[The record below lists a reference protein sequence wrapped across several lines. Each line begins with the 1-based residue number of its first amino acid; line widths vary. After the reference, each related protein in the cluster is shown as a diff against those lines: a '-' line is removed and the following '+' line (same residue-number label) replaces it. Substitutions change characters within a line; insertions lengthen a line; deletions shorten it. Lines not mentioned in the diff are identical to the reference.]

1 LANSIGAL
9 VVFLTFG
16 LAPGPR
22 TDISRGRFPELLA
35 LFVGTLLVTI
45 PPVVVFLTRS
55 ARPYISALEQNRPL
69 VGEVRRVLLRAPR
82 LNATASFAVWGLAAA
97 VFPVHAVARLASDI
111 PGAIAL
117 SLSILIGGLATVAVV
132 YLLNERLMRPAFA
145 YAFRE
150 QPPDDVE
157 GVAVGQRLVLSWFLG
172 AGLPLVAIAIM
183 LLDPENAR
191 VDFASVQRVAL
202 ILVGVALFAGAVITR
217 RVARSV
223 AEPLGSVREAMAR
236 VTAGHLDA
244 SVEVNDATEVGL
256 LQAGFNEMVSG
267 LQERE
272 RMRDL
277 FGRHVGEDVARNALE
292 RGVELGGELREA
304 SAVFIDLTGST
315 KLTSSLP
322 PAEVVEMLNHFFR
335 AVVSATE
342 SEGGWVNKFEGD
354 AALCVFGVPVTD
366 PNHAAHALRAARAL
380 RVAMVG
386 VRGKHPELDAG
397 IGISMGTVLAGNVGA
412 EHRYEYTV
420 IGDAV
425 NEAARLVDE
434 AKSRNGRVLAS
445 EAVVLAAGADERR
458 RWRECGEIELRGLP
472 QPTRVYEP
480 V

>member
-1 LANSIGAL
+1 
-9 VVFLTFG
+9 VFLTFG

-22 TDISRGRFPELLA
+22 TTVSRERFPELLA
-35 LFVGTLLVTI
+35 LFVGTMLVTI

-55 ARPYISALEQNRPL
+55 ARPYIRAIEQSRPL
-69 VGEVRRVLLRAPR
+69 IGEERRVLLRAPR
-82 LNATASFAVWGLAAA
+82 LNATASFAVWGLSAV
-97 VFPVHAVARLASDI
+97 VFPVHAVARLGSDK
-111 PGAIAL
+111 PGAAAL

-132 YLLNERLMRPAFA
+132 YLVNERLMRPAFA
-145 YAFRE
+145 YAFCE
-150 QPPDDVE
+150 EPPDDVE
-157 GVAVGQRLVLSWFLG
+157 GVAVGPRLFLSWILG
-172 AGLPLVAIAIM
+172 AALPLVAIAIL
-183 LLDPENAR
+183 LLDPDNAR
-191 VDFASVQRVAL
+191 VEFASVQRVAL

-223 AEPLGSVREAMAR
+223 AEPLGAVREAMAK
-236 VTAGHLDA
+236 VTAGQLDA

-304 SAVFIDLTGST
+304 SALFIDLTGST
-315 KLTSSLP
+315 KLTSSLLP
-322 PAEVVEMLNHFFR
+322 GEVVEMLNDFFR
-335 AVVSATE
+335 AVVHAAE

-354 AALCVFGVPVTD
+354 AALCVFGVPVSD
-366 PNHAAHALRAARAL
+366 PGHAAHALRAARQL
-380 RVAMVG
+380 RTDMAG
-386 VRGKHPELDAG
+386 VRSKHPELDAG

-434 AKSRNGRVLAS
+434 AKRRDGRVLAS
-445 EAVVLAAGADERR
+445 EAAVHAAGPDEARC
-458 RWRECGEIELRGLP
+458 WRECGEIELRGLP
-472 QPTRVYEP
+472 EPTRVYEP